1 VTYGFGGMCADFGPL
16 GIQVNGLGPGY
27 FATELTAALVADP
40 SSPRGWNGVQPR
52 AAAVASKSSVERSCS
67 SQARVS
73 YVNGHIVYVD
83 GAMTAV
89 VLYGMLRHV
98 IRSTGVDRRGVRERS
113 RPVASI
119 QRQAICAP
127 PASALRPS
135 IAPTAH
141 LTDHAFVR

>member
-1 VTYGFGGMCADFGPL
+1 MCADFGPL

-40 SSPRGWNGVQPR
+40 SSPRGWTAYNRGPLRSRRRARWSDRVPR
-52 AAAVASKSSVERSCS
+52 MRAS
-67 SQARVS
+67 S

-98 IRSTGVDRRGVRERS
+98 
-113 RPVASI
+113 
-119 QRQAICAP
+119 
-127 PASALRPS
+127 
-135 IAPTAH
+135 
-141 LTDHAFVR
+141 